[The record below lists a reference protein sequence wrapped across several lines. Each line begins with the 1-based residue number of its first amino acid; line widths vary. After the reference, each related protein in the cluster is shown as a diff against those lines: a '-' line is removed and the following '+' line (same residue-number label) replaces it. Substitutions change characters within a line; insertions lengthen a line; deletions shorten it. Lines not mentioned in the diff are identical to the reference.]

1 MRSLAYARF
10 ELIRT
15 FREGMLLLGAFVFP
29 LALYFLIALPNRGVH
44 NYEATGI
51 SAPLYYMVSLG
62 SFGTMM
68 AMMSAGI
75 RIAGER
81 STGWLR
87 QLRIMPLSTPGYL
100 GAKVLTAY
108 VMAALSLALLYVS
121 GLALGVSLS
130 LHVWVEMTVLIAVA
144 LLPFAAFGIAV
155 GQHVTID
162 AIGPISGGTVAIL
175 AVLSGTWYPV
185 TQGFLHDIGQFLPS
199 YWLIQAARTSVQG
212 QGWTAI
218 AWAVVLV
225 WTALLGAIAAL
236 AYRRDSSRV

>member
-10 ELIRT
+10 ELVRT
-15 FREGMLLLGAFVFP
+15 FREGMLLLGAFAFP
-29 LALYFLIALPNRGVH
+29 LVLYFLIALPNRNVH
-44 NYEATGI
+44 DYEATGV

-87 QLRIMPLSTPGYL
+87 QLRIMPLSTAGYL

-108 VMAALSLALLYVS
+108 VMAALSLVLLYAS

-130 LHVWVEMTVLIAVA
+130 LHAWVEMTLLIAIA

-155 GQHVTID
+155 GQHVSID
-162 AIGPISGGTVAIL
+162 AIGPISGGTVAVL

-185 TQGFLHDIGQFLPS
+185 THGFLHDVGQFLPS
-199 YWLIQAARTSVQG
+199 YWLVQAGRISLHG
-212 QGWTAI
+212 QGWPVMGWTVVLAWTAI
-218 AWAVVLV
+218 LS
-225 WTALLGAIAAL
+225 GIATL
-236 AYRRDSSRV
+236 AYRGGRA

>member
-10 ELIRT
+10 ELVRT
-15 FREGMLLLGAFVFP
+15 FREGMLLLGAFAFP
-29 LALYFLIALPNRGVH
+29 LVLYFLIALPNRNVH
-44 NYEATGI
+44 DYEATGV
-51 SAPLYYMVSLG
+51 SVPLYYMVSLG

-87 QLRIMPLSTPGYL
+87 QLRIMPLSTAGYL

-108 VMAALSLALLYVS
+108 VMAALSLVLLYAS

-130 LHVWVEMTVLIAVA
+130 LHAWVEMTLLIAIA

-155 GQHVTID
+155 GQHVSID
-162 AIGPISGGTVAIL
+162 AIGPISGGTVAVL

-185 TQGFLHDIGQFLPS
+185 THGFLHDVGQFLPS
-199 YWLIQAARTSVQG
+199 YWLVQAGRISLHG
-212 QGWTAI
+212 QGWPVMGWTVVLAWTAI
-218 AWAVVLV
+218 LS
-225 WTALLGAIAAL
+225 GIATL
-236 AYRRDSSRV
+236 AYRGGRA